1 MRGQW
6 GPIACIW
13 ALPTPPPN
21 PFFFQCRETVPSSS
35 GLQYFS
41 STILNPSFNTGSWVS
56 QCDVP
61 RSGVEHTYKGT
72 DLNFRAP
79 SVFHKWFCDVAE
91 CETQLVRLCLDS
103 ALQSVSH
110 LGYAIGRESRAKS
123 RLALSEWCSGAS
135 LRAVQKWCS
144 LSMRS
149 RVVPGSSIDPR
160 ET

>member
-1 MRGQW
+1 M
-6 GPIACIW
+6 
-13 ALPTPPPN
+13 
-21 PFFFQCRETVPSSS
+21 
-35 GLQYFS
+35 
-41 STILNPSFNTGSWVS
+41 S

-110 LGYAIGRESRAKS
+110 LGYAIGRESRAKA
-123 RLALSEWCSGAS
+123 RLALFE
-135 LRAVQKWCS
+135 
-144 LSMRS
+144 
-149 RVVPGSSIDPR
+149 
-160 ET
+160 